1 MDESVV
7 VEKPKI
13 IVVEQVDDG
22 DDAAAAAA
30 ADDNMQ
36 DVVKIGL
43 ALWTSPPP
51 QTSSTFV
58 YETLL
63 ERRRWNGPDAEP
75 EEKRRL
81 WQERFTPDCDRWIF
95 GLYRTLMALPESL
108 LPVQL
113 VCNEFESQGRKKCAD
128 VLEAYAWKLEH
139 FALNLSA
146 RQDVSK
152 VAGLADALSP
162 LVVYGA
168 SIEGGRTSGTAFVA
182 YPSLTSDGFE
192 KEIAKCVGAESK
204 SNDVE
209 REKGLAEAALEVAR
223 ELRQCKEIVV
233 RNGQLTQKCVES
245 VLDKIEWPLEAAN
258 VHVQI
263 VWSVLKQLLPSF
275 TKEPSA
281 PPPSTP
287 NLLANECARK
297 YRGPPCL
304 QNNYRLI
311 LAQETNIFK

>member
-7 VEKPKI
+7 AEKPKI
-13 IVVEQVDDG
+13 IIDLGDGG
-22 DDAAAAAA
+22 DDAAVAAA

-43 ALWTSPPP
+43 AIWTSPPP
-51 QTSSTFV
+51 QTSTTFV

-63 ERRRWNGPDAEP
+63 ERRRWIGPTAEP

-95 GLYRTLMALPESL
+95 GLYRTLMALPEGL

-113 VCNEFESQGRKKCAD
+113 VCNSMQSQGRKICAD
-128 VLEAYAWKLEH
+128 ELEAFAWKLEH
-139 FALNLSA
+139 FAQNLSA
-146 RQDVSK
+146 RQEVTKAS
-152 VAGLADALSP
+152 GLADALSP

-168 SIEGGRTSGTAFVA
+168 SIKGGSTSGTAFVA
-182 YPSLTSDGFE
+182 NPGLTSDGFE
-192 KEIAKCVGAESK
+192 KVIDKCVGAESE

-233 RNGQLTQKCVES
+233 RNGQLTQKCIEN

-263 VWSVLKQLLPSF
+263 VWSVLKQLLPF
-275 TKEPSA
+275 DKESPA
-281 PPPSTP
+281 PPTIP

-304 QNNYRLI
+304 HNNYRLI
-311 LAQETNIFK
+311 LAQETNVFK